1 MDQYLIPLETPC
13 VYYDP
18 QFLPPSEADSDY
30 TELLNSTPWEKS
42 PKINRW
48 VTLMELPQNGE
59 DDGSSRGYRYRDAP
73 GKAIVGFPPVVHKLK
88 LLAEEWYNSKK
99 RREAEQ
105 QISSETSGDAV
116 AFTPVSFNVCLLNYY
131 PTHSHRLGWHS
142 DREELGRSTPIAS
155 ISLGSPRTFL
165 VRSKTDGM
173 RDRTAIKMENGSLV
187 VMENVCQRKYLHS
200 VPKEEGGGGGGRIN
214 VTFRCKD
221 YDVEGSTTQGEL
233 DHERRDHWIDVISKD
248 GGDDDVT
255 AGGWKAS
262 EMRLSQSGTT
272 LMDS

>member
-1 MDQYLIPLETPC
+1 
-13 VYYDP
+13 
-18 QFLPPSEADSDY
+18 
-30 TELLNSTPWEKS
+30 
-42 PKINRW
+42 
-48 VTLMELPQNGE
+48 
-59 DDGSSRGYRYRDAP
+59 
-73 GKAIVGFPPVVHKLK
+73 
-88 LLAEEWYNSKK
+88 
-99 RREAEQ
+99 
-105 QISSETSGDAV
+105 
-116 AFTPVSFNVCLLNYY
+116 
-131 PTHSHRLGWHS
+131 
-142 DREELGRSTPIAS
+142 
-155 ISLGSPRTFL
+155 
-165 VRSKTDGM
+165 
-173 RDRTAIKMENGSLV
+173 MENGSLV